1 MHCRSVSRATGRW
14 ALAALACALTASAC
28 AEEEPSPQDRSLQEL
43 RRLVEEMRREHEA
56 EIAALRRQLE
66 DVRAD
71 SEKTALEAEV
81 ERFLEETTA
90 PEGEEGK
97 PFVARGLGLQALNP
111 EISVVGDVFTTYTDR
126 AGEPWRTDF
135 FFRVLGIH
143 IESYLDPYSRLK
155 AAVGVNANG
164 AWLGEAYFTRFGL
177 LPRFNAT
184 AGKFRQQFGVVNRWH
199 KHSLDQAD
207 FPLALRSI
215 FGEGGLNQT
224 GFSFEWGLP
233 EWGEASQALIFEI
246 TGGTNDRLFGG
257 NPRHL
262 PSLLGR
268 YKNYRD
274 LTASTY
280 LEGGLTGLVGWNE
293 EWPVTTGGT
302 TVTERDRR
310 VTAVLGAD
318 LSLLWEPTDRMRYAN
333 LEWRSEA
340 YVLRKELLA
349 PDGSGPDTLVAWG
362 VYTYVQRKVSRT
374 VEVGIRV
381 DYYRPDTKDYAD
393 AGGLAPLAVASGS
406 AYRWHVG
413 PYLTWWQSPF
423 VRVRVEG
430 GYTDGHGTGPSEL
443 TLALQLTFAA
453 GPHKHERY

>member
-1 MHCRSVSRATGRW
+1 MHCRSVSRTAGPW
-14 ALAALACALTASAC
+14 ACAVLACVLAASAC
-28 AEEEPSPQDRSLQEL
+28 AEEEDKSLQEV
-43 RRLVEEMRREHEA
+43 RRLVEEMRRRHDE
-56 EIAALRRQLE
+56 EIAALRKQIE
-66 DVRAD
+66 EVRAAGD
-71 SEKTALEAEV
+71 KTALEAEV
-81 ERFLEETTA
+81 EQYLKETTA
-90 PEGEEGK
+90 QEGEEEK

-111 EISVVGDVFTTYTDR
+111 EISVVGDVFTTLADR
-126 AGEPWRTDF
+126 EGEPWRTDF

-143 IESYLDPYSRLK
+143 FESYLDPYSRMK
-155 AAVGVNANG
+155 AAVEIHTDG
-164 AWLGEAYFTRFGL
+164 AELGEAYFTRFGL

-199 KHSLDQAD
+199 KHALDQAD
-207 FPLALRSI
+207 FPLPLRSI

-224 GFSFEWGLP
+224 GFSFDWGLP
-233 EWGEASQALIFEI
+233 EWGHATQTLVIEI

-262 PSLLGR
+262 PSFLCR
-268 YKNYRD
+268 YKHYRD
-274 LTASTY
+274 LTPSTY
-280 LEGGLTGLVGWNE
+280 LEGGLTGLLGWNE
-293 EWPVTTGGT
+293 EWAVTSGGT
-302 TVTERDRR
+302 TTTVRDRR

-374 VEVGIRV
+374 VEIGIRL
-381 DYYRPDTKDYAD
+381 DYYRPDTKSYAD
-393 AGGLAPLAVASGS
+393 TGGLMPLAVVSGS

-423 VRVRVEG
+423 VRVRLEG

-443 TLALQLTFAA
+443 TLGLQLTFAA

>member
-1 MHCRSVSRATGRW
+1 MHCRSASRAAGLW
-14 ALAALACALTASAC
+14 ACTAVVCALTASAC
-28 AEEEPSPQDRSLQEL
+28 AQEEPSPKDRSLQEL
-43 RRLVEEMRREHEA
+43 RRQVEEMRRRHDA
-56 EIAALRRQLE
+56 ELAELREQLE
-66 DVRAD
+66 EVRAAGD
-71 SEKTALEAEV
+71 KTALEAEV
-81 ERFLEETTA
+81 EQFLKETVQ
-90 PEGEEGK
+90 PEGDESK

-111 EISVVGDVFTTYTDR
+111 EISVIGDMFTTYTDR
-126 AGEPWRTDF
+126 EGERWRTDF
-135 FFRVLGIH
+135 LFRVLGIH
-143 IESYLDPYSRLK
+143 FESYLDPYSRLK
-155 AAVGVNANG
+155 ATVGVNANG
-164 AWLGEAYFTRFGL
+164 ARLGEAYFTRFGL

-199 KHSLDQAD
+199 KHGLDQGD

-215 FGEGGLNQT
+215 FGEAGLNQT
-224 GFSFEWGLP
+224 GFNFEWGLP
-233 EWGEASQALIFEI
+233 EWGRATQELILEI

-257 NPRHL
+257 NTRHL
-262 PSLLGR
+262 PSFLLR
-268 YKNYRD
+268 YKNFRD

-280 LEGGLTGLVGWNE
+280 LDLGLTGLVGWNE
-293 EWPVTTGGT
+293 EWSVTSGGT
-302 TVTERDRR
+302 TTTERDRL

-318 LSLLWEPTDRMRYAN
+318 LTLLWEPTDRMRYAN

-349 PDGSGPDTLVAWG
+349 PDGSGPDTIVAWG

-374 VEVGIRV
+374 VEIGIRL

-393 AGGLAPLAVASGS
+393 AGGLAPLAVMSGS

-413 PYLTWWQSPF
+413 PYVTWWQSPF
-423 VRVRVEG
+423 VRLRVEG